1 MAHRGFFQWLDHT
14 ECGPMPYDGIV
25 CHLSKT
31 PGALRR
37 PQALV
42 GEHNREILRE
52 ILGLGGR
59 RNRGPGRRGRPG
71 DLVAGWRITT

>member
-1 MAHRGFFQWLDHT
+1 
-14 ECGPMPYDGIV
+14 MPYDGIV
-25 CHLSKT
+25 SHLSKT

-52 ILGLGGR
+52 ILGMDDDAIA
-59 RNRGPGRRGRPG
+59 
-71 DLVAGWRITT
+71 DLVVAGVLEIS